1 MRHNVAGGW
10 VRVRTW
16 CLDGVGSVEVSNSGR
31 QIPGELAV
39 TLLEP
44 FRRLDE
50 RAGDADGLGL
60 GLSIARSVAAAH
72 HGQISA
78 ASREDGGLDVSVRL
92 PGVAGEP
99 SAARGQGSRTPG

>member
-1 MRHNVAGGW
+1 MVANLVDNAVRHNVAGGW
-10 VRVRTW
+10 VEVRTG
-16 CLDGVGSVEVSNSGR
+16 CFDGVASVEVSNGGR

-39 TLLEP
+39 ALFEP

-50 RAGDADGLGL
+50 RAGDADGVGL

-78 ASREDGGLDVSVRL
+78 VSRPDGGLDVSVRL
-92 PGVAGEP
+92 PWAP
-99 SAARGQGSRTPG
+99 AASAE